1 MKIRPNDPCP
11 CGSGKK
17 YKKCCK
23 LIGDLEIATEES
35 STFQRFI
42 YDPYTP
48 KEITYAKKV
57 ICAYH
62 NCKCDAINSHLLQQN
77 EWLKRIAEDGKVLQM
92 CDSHMQ
98 PLLDGDDKG
107 NCYSLLSIK
116 QAMSLPIY
124 CQQHDQK
131 FFKEFEERELDLN
144 NEAHLLK
151 LSYRAFCA
159 TIAQEK
165 RRNIFYDENPQ
176 DNPFCS
182 GPMFDELREYSKYV
196 IDVFEKYHADLFQYA
211 KKKNTSNFVFKVVR
225 SSKIGLCLSDVFI
238 SEDVLSEAY
247 QRKENNP
254 QLFPLFMH
262 VLPYENESVFIFGYD
277 KRQCNDKIIS
287 YIDKWSRSIESKEIF
302 DEWLVMANNWCVAP
316 SSFGDMAQEICED
329 LMCKKLK
336 LSF

>member
-1 MKIRPNDPCP
+1 MEEK
-11 CGSGKK
+11 SK
-17 YKKCCK
+17 
-23 LIGDLEIATEES
+23 LEISELFGSDFPPFNMEGY
-35 STFQRFI
+35 I

-48 KEITYAKKV
+48 KEIAYSKKET
-57 ICAYH
+57 CAYR
-62 NCKCDAINSHLLQQN
+62 NCQCDAINSHLLQKKI
-77 EWLKRIAEDGKVLQM
+77 WLKNIAEDGKVLQM

-98 PLLDGDDKG
+98 LLLDGDENG
-107 NCYSLLSIK
+107 NNYTLLSIN

-124 CQQHDQK
+124 CEQHDQK

-144 NEAHLLK
+144 NEVHLLK

-159 TIAQEK
+159 SVAQEK
-165 RRNIFYDENPQ
+165 RRCMFYDINPQ
-176 DNPFCS
+176 INPFCS
-182 GPMFDELREYSKYV
+182 GQIFEKQREYSKYV
-196 IDVFEKYHADLFQYA
+196 INAFEKYHDDLFQHA
-211 KKKNTSNFVFKVVR
+211 KKRNTSDFVFQVVR

-277 KRQCNDKIIS
+277 KRQCNDKIMS
-287 YIDKWSRSIESKEIF
+287 YIDKWTKSIEAKEIF

-329 LMCKKLK
+329 LMCKKMK
-336 LSF
+336 LSFGIKYEE